1 MTLLGC
7 GHLGDSEFKECTA
20 IYFTESPYKS
30 AEAPRSQEVVGLATL
45 KQKKALFLFFLQKK
59 RSRCVTLLGCG
70 HLGDSEFKECTAIYC
85 MEAP

>member
-30 AEAPRSQEVVGLATL
+30 AELPGL
-45 KQKKALFLFFLQKK
+45 KKLLDLQ
-59 RSRCVTLLGCG
+59 L
-70 HLGDSEFKECTAIYC
+70 
-85 MEAP
+85 